1 MKHITSA
8 DLLTICYTIIGW
20 LQEALKTV
28 KVGIWAITQGWAL
41 ARDNLV
47 SSHQVWKDRVLAWV
61 SQVYEYSY
69 PLHLLL
75 NFVLH
80 CNHRQFMKYREKE
93 TSKHGWYRI
102 DSLEY
107 DTVLQDEDI
116 QNSQKLACLPDC
128 SEHVYLDMPQPLV
141 VVTWTVV
148 GPCLKQCFL
157 TVLTL
162 TLSQCVQMLAIN
174 SEVSANSVTVRC
186 IEQ

>member
-8 DLLTICYTIIGW
+8 DLLTICYTISGW

-28 KVGIWAITQGWAL
+28 KVGIWTITRGWAL
-41 ARDNLV
+41 AQDNLV
-47 SSHQVWKDRVLAWV
+47 SSHQVWKDPVLARV

-69 PLHLLL
+69 PLHLLSS
-75 NFVLH
+75 FVLH

-116 QNSQKLACLPDC
+116 QNSQTLA
-128 SEHVYLDMPQPLV
+128 YQIAQNTFILDMPQPLV

>member
-28 KVGIWAITQGWAL
+28 KVGIWAITRGWAL

-47 SSHQVWKDRVLAWV
+47 SSHQVWKDPVLARV

-116 QNSQKLACLPDC
+116 QNSQNLLA
-128 SEHVYLDMPQPLV
+128 YQIAQNMFILDMPQPLV

-157 TVLTL
+157 TVWAK
-162 TLSQCVQMLAIN
+162 SQCVQMLAIN